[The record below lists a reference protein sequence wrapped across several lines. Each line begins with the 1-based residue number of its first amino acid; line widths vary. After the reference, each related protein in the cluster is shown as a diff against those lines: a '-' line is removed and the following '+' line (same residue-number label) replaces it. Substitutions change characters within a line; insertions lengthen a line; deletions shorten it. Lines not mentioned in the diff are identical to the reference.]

1 MFVWLLNTPLI
12 NYHSVL
18 TLKSMVSFKLL
29 PFDFSLGSQSWLKQ
43 YTAKQKM
50 ISEDIIT
57 DTVKRICRNFNSF
70 NFQQFSIFITGNIE
84 YLQVLVLQRKFCQL
98 QVNSLVMASLCIYY
112 KLQTNLARCD
122 LSTHRSCQTVNLR
135 RKVLFSMFW
144 SAAMIGLK
152 QQGKEINS
160 IACYENSSDMRFLR
174 ADRLCFNHDLFS
186 CAMVLLIIFL
196 LKTRAN
202 FIHVNITF
210 VYTTEL
216 TSILRMC
223 T

>member
-112 KLQTNLARCD
+112 KLKIIANESCEVWLVNPPK
-122 LSTHRSCQTVNLR
+122 LSNCQSPKKSFVFNVLISCHDRFKAT
-135 RKVLFSMFW
+135 RKRNQL
-144 SAAMIGLK
+144 
-152 QQGKEINS
+152 
-160 IACYENSSDMRFLR
+160 
-174 ADRLCFNHDLFS
+174 DRLLWKFKWYEISSSGPIMF
-186 CAMVLLIIFL
+186 
-196 LKTRAN
+196 
-202 FIHVNITF
+202 
-210 VYTTEL
+210 
-216 TSILRMC
+216 
-223 T
+223 